1 MRRFSYSLLAAAL
14 FTGCGD
20 TPAPAPAELRITP
33 VVETASLGEDADD
46 PAIWISPADP
56 SASLILGVNKAPAPG
71 GAIGVFDLDGTLVQ
85 LIDGIDR
92 PNNVDLEYGF
102 PLGGETVD
110 IAVATERYRG
120 RLRVFAVDPQ
130 ERRLRDVSSADSL
143 QVFAGEPGERA
154 APMGVS
160 LYRRPSDNAFFAIVS
175 RKEGPSGA
183 YLWQYR
189 LEDDGAGRVRAVK
202 VREFG
207 AFSGTGEIEAVAVDD
222 EFGHVY
228 YADELA
234 GIHKYHADPDHPN
247 AAEEIQF
254 FGQDGFQGDR
264 EGLAIYASAGGGY
277 IVCTDQVV
285 GGSAYPVYSRNAESP
300 AALIGIVHGGADETD
315 GIEATSAPL
324 GPRFPSG
331 LLVVMNSVGKN
342 FMLYDWRDVE
352 AALETS
358 K

>member
-1 MRRFSYSLLAAAL
+1 MRHLFSISLAAAL
-14 FTGCGD
+14 LTGCGEP
-20 TPAPAPAELRITP
+20 PAPPMDPRIQP

-46 PAIWISPADP
+46 PAIWVNPADP
-56 SASLILGVNKAPAPG
+56 AASLILGVNKAPAPA
-71 GAIGVFDLDGTLVQ
+71 GAVGVFDLDGQLVQ

-92 PNNVDLEYGF
+92 PNNIDLEYGF

-110 IAVATERYRG
+110 IAVATERYQS

-130 ERRLRDVSSADSL
+130 ARRLRDVSSPDGL
-143 QVFAGEPGERA
+143 QVFAGETGERA

-175 RKEGPSGA
+175 RKEGPTDG

-234 GIHKYHADPDHPN
+234 GVHKYHANPDHPAG
-247 AAEEIQF
+247 AAQLQF
-254 FGQDGFQGDR
+254 FAQDGFQGDR
-264 EGLAIYASAGGGY
+264 EGLAVYASAGGGY
-277 IVCTDQVV
+277 VLCTDQIT
-285 GGSAYPVYSRNAESP
+285 GGSAYQVYSRSAESP
-300 AALIGIVHGGADETD
+300 AVLVGTVKGGADETD

-324 GPRFPSG
+324 GPRFPNG

-342 FMLYDWRDVE
+342 FMLYDWRDVATAL
-352 AALETS
+352 AAA

>member
-1 MRRFSYSLLAAAL
+1 MRTFCYPLLAIGL
-14 FTGCGD
+14 LLGCGE
-20 TPAPAPAELRITP
+20 TPATQEELRIEP

-46 PAIWISPADP
+46 PAIWINSADP
-56 SASLILGVNKAPAPG
+56 AQSLILGVNKAPAPA
-71 GAIGVFDLDGTLVQ
+71 GAVGVFDLDGKLVQ

-102 PLGGETVD
+102 VLGGETVD
-110 IAVATERYRG
+110 IAVATERYQS
-120 RLRVFAVDPQ
+120 RLRVFAVDPV
-130 ERRLRDVSSADSL
+130 ERRLRDVSSPDGL
-143 QVFAGEPGERA
+143 QVFVGETGERA

-160 LYRRPSDNAFFAIVS
+160 LYRRPSDNAIFAIVS
-175 RKEGPSGA
+175 RKEGPMEG

-222 EFGHVY
+222 DFGHVY

-234 GIHKYHADPDHPN
+234 GVHKYHADPDQAG
-247 AAEEIQF
+247 AAAQLQF
-254 FGQDGFQGDR
+254 FAQQGFQGDR
-264 EGLAIYASAGGGY
+264 EGLAVYAAAGGGY
-277 IVCTDQVV
+277 ILCTDQIV
-285 GGSAYPVYSRNAESP
+285 GGSAYQVYSRTSDSP
-300 AALIGIVHGGADETD
+300 AEFLGVVRGGADETD

-324 GPRFPSG
+324 GPRFPNG

-352 AALETS
+352 TALKRPE
-358 K
+358 

>member
-1 MRRFSYSLLAAAL
+1 MLTQEAAIAANRFGLGARPGDAAAIGNDARGWL
-14 FTGCGD
+14 LEQLEAPRAARPAPPASAQVLVEARELRAARQVAAQARANFTRSPAEP
-20 TPAPAPAELRITP
+20 TPA
-33 VVETASLGEDADD
+33 
-46 PAIWISPADP
+46 SP
-56 SASLILGVNKAPAPG
+56 
-71 GAIGVFDLDGTLVQ
+71 
-85 LIDGIDR
+85 GID
-92 PNNVDLEYGF
+92 E
-102 PLGGETVD
+102 
-110 IAVATERYRG
+110 
-120 RLRVFAVDPQ
+120 Q
-130 ERRLRDVSSADSL
+130 
-143 QVFAGEPGERA
+143 
-154 APMGVS
+154 
-160 LYRRPSDNAFFAIVS
+160 AI
-175 RKEGPSGA
+175 
-183 YLWQYR
+183 
-189 LEDDGAGRVRAVK
+189 
-202 VREFG
+202 REFG

>member
-102 PLGGETVD
+102 PLDRETVD

-207 AFSGTGEIEAVAVDD
+207 AFI
-222 EFGHVY
+222 
-228 YADELA
+228 
-234 GIHKYHADPDHPN
+234 
-247 AAEEIQF
+247 
-254 FGQDGFQGDR
+254 R
-264 EGLAIYASAGGGY
+264 EK
-277 IVCTDQVV
+277 
-285 GGSAYPVYSRNAESP
+285 
-300 AALIGIVHGGADETD
+300 
-315 GIEATSAPL
+315 
-324 GPRFPSG
+324 RFK
-331 LLVVMNSVGKN
+331 L
-342 FMLYDWRDVE
+342 D
-352 AALETS
+352 
-358 K
+358 

>member
-143 QVFAGEPGERA
+143 QVFSQANPGSG
-154 APMGVS
+154 P
-160 LYRRPSDNAFFAIVS
+160 RPWAS
-175 RKEGPSGA
+175 PS
-183 YLWQYR
+183 
-189 LEDDGAGRVRAVK
+189 
-202 VREFG
+202 
-207 AFSGTGEIEAVAVDD
+207 I
-222 EFGHVY
+222 
-228 YADELA
+228 
-234 GIHKYHADPDHPN
+234 
-247 AAEEIQF
+247 
-254 FGQDGFQGDR
+254 
-264 EGLAIYASAGGGY
+264 
-277 IVCTDQVV
+277 
-285 GGSAYPVYSRNAESP
+285 
-300 AALIGIVHGGADETD
+300 AAL
-315 GIEATSAPL
+315 ATT
-324 GPRFPSG
+324 PS
-331 LLVVMNSVGKN
+331 SP
-342 FMLYDWRDVE
+342 
-352 AALETS
+352 S
-358 K
+358 